1 MSQPEIPEHIFR
13 INAQGLVEAID
24 IKTGRVIAVQS
35 TFDDLLKRRSD
46 RLVKIN
52 TPEGPVW
59 IEKTLNFDMVGR
71 LKAWPYSQ
79 LLGDLVCEKVTL
91 GVSLVMA
98 CEELGVPYSIV
109 KKWERESP
117 EFKESLALARK
128 DGAEYSHGKIL
139 ELARTRGDAK
149 TEIEALKWS
158 AEKNDPERF
167 GNKTKLVGD
176 TSAPITF
183 VIDTGIR
190 REAIP
195 EAPLEREVTPPAQ
208 EERETKEVG
217 YEVPE

>member
-1 MSQPEIPEHIFR
+1 
-13 INAQGLVEAID
+13 
-24 IKTGRVIAVQS
+24 
-35 TFDDLLKRRSD
+35 
-46 RLVKIN
+46 
-52 TPEGPVW
+52 
-59 IEKTLNFDMVGR
+59 
-71 LKAWPYSQ
+71 
-79 LLGDLVCEKVTL
+79 
-91 GVSLVMA
+91 MA

-195 EAPLEREVTPPAQ
+195 EAPLEREVTPSAQ